1 MPSFR
6 PADLSL
12 PCSPSCVGPNG
23 LTERLTQG
31 RLAPRPSQGMLNNPF
46 RYLRRKWKSNRP
58 TTTCIVFG
66 TACFACR
73 VAAAYAVR
81 PMRNRI
87 PRASPRRV
95 PGRNPRPAIGSAP
108 SRHCGSAL
116 PCDPSLA
123 GVYPFPVKIA
133 SGLRS
138 CPPRHLVAEHNITNT
153 IPLNSQRNRLPLN
166 SLRRRVPTSDSRS
179 RFRPKQSSTFKFIG
193 NSRLMI
199 WDKPRSD
206 TDSLEKAIACRP
218 PDGQLHLC
226 DQRSQRVANQIARKN
241 AVGSQL
247 SFPPP

>member
-1 MPSFR
+1 
-6 PADLSL
+6 
-12 PCSPSCVGPNG
+12 
-23 LTERLTQG
+23 
-31 RLAPRPSQGMLNNPF
+31 MLNNPLGT
-46 RYLRRKWKSNRP
+46 YAENGQCNRP
-58 TTTCIVFG
+58 TTNALYSVQP
-66 TACFACR
+66 ACACR

-108 SRHCGSAL
+108 SRYCGSAL

-166 SLRRRVPTSDSRS
+166 SLRRRVPTSDSR
-179 RFRPKQSSTFKFIG
+179 I
-193 NSRLMI
+193 
-199 WDKPRSD
+199 DV
-206 TDSLEKAIACRP
+206 P
-218 PDGQLHLC
+218 PQTGRNIQ
-226 DQRSQRVANQIARKN
+226 VYW
-241 AVGSQL
+241 QL
-247 SFPPP
+247 STDDLGQTTLRYGLAGESGSLPTAGRPIASVRSAKLESRQQDRLE

>member
-1 MPSFR
+1 MQSTDD
-6 PADLSL
+6 DLH
-12 PCSPSCVGPNG
+12 CI
-23 LTERLTQG
+23 
-31 RLAPRPSQGMLNNPF
+31 
-46 RYLRRKWKSNRP
+46 RY
-58 TTTCIVFG
+58 

-166 SLRRRVPTSDSRS
+166 SLRRRVPTSDSRIDVPPQTG
-179 RFRPKQSSTFKFIG
+179 RNTQVYWQLSTDD
-193 NSRLMI
+193 
-199 WDKPRSD
+199 DKPRLD
-206 TDSLEKAIACRP
+206 MDSLEKAVACRP

-226 DQRSQRVANQIARKN
+226 DQRSQRVVSQIASNERGRQPIIPSSTLN
-241 AVGSQL
+241 N
-247 SFPPP
+247 

>member
-1 MPSFR
+1 
-6 PADLSL
+6 
-12 PCSPSCVGPNG
+12 
-23 LTERLTQG
+23 
-31 RLAPRPSQGMLNNPF
+31 MLNNPF

-108 SRHCGSAL
+108 SRYCGSAL

-166 SLRRRVPTSDSRS
+166 SLRRRVPTSDSRIDV
-179 RFRPKQSSTFKFIG
+179 P
-193 NSRLMI
+193 
-199 WDKPRSD
+199 
-206 TDSLEKAIACRP
+206 
-218 PDGQLHLC
+218 
-226 DQRSQRVANQIARKN
+226 SQTGRNIQVYW
-241 AVGSQL
+241 QL
-247 SFPPP
+247 STNDLGQTTLRYGLAGESGSLPTAGRPIASVRSAKPESRQPDRLE

>member
-1 MPSFR
+1 MQSTDD
-6 PADLSL
+6 DLH
-12 PCSPSCVGPNG
+12 CI
-23 LTERLTQG
+23 
-31 RLAPRPSQGMLNNPF
+31 
-46 RYLRRKWKSNRP
+46 RY
-58 TTTCIVFG
+58 

-166 SLRRRVPTSDSRS
+166 SLRRRVPTSDSR
-179 RFRPKQSSTFKFIG
+179 I
-193 NSRLMI
+193 
-199 WDKPRSD
+199 DV
-206 TDSLEKAIACRP
+206 P
-218 PDGQLHLC
+218 PQTGRNIQ
-226 DQRSQRVANQIARKN
+226 VYW
-241 AVGSQL
+241 QL
-247 SFPPP
+247 STDDLGQTTLSSPCLKRTFFASGFLLSAPVSMRHSARDDSRK